1 MITIDQKQALVTAHG
16 LDPSQY
22 TTDDEGTKFIPITDV
37 PTTPV
42 SPTSGPDIFTPKVLP
57 IPPQY
62 QIQQSQ
68 QQPQPQNSPFG
79 TFLKSAAQ
87 EAPSSLGAGLSGA
100 GGLALGTAL
109 APETGGLSFLIPLLT
124 SLGGSMAG
132 GSIVKKLQS
141 LIEPQSMQSNVAQ
154 AEAENPKSALLGRLA
169 TLPLG
174 GFNPSPKNVIN
185 AGGALGKL
193 ASTVP
198 FGENA
203 AQVLSNP
210 EMQNLMNVGL
220 GAGVGAGANVAQ
232 NVASGQP
239 LNLKDILL
247 SGATGALFSKPN
259 AIGKRIGFHD
269 TVPNDIYDQLKGSLV
284 PTPPQQP
291 IQPSQKFE
299 PSAPQLLENRSGLPS
314 GNLARPNMNDK
325 MAKYKATPE
334 SLDEQLIRMSGE
346 GGEPTDYKSIQ
357 DENNKLIQEQELL
370 KQQKLQDFI
379 KAKAELE
386 QQHIENATQDLQS
399 QIENNRINAE
409 SNITKGTNPQRA
421 FTKNVEAANQEVLN
435 ESPEDLANRRLEEQ
449 LGKDNITSKYSQPSE
464 LTKTQEESIP
474 QLKQLSPTRK
484 WFDTFKKYGIESKG
498 INIDDSGEVVNTKG
512 EPVAGQTLL
521 EDGLPKLIKLNL
533 NKGMAGADTPIHELY
548 HAFIATL
555 RQSKRAADVK
565 LVRRYD
571 SIVEQSPDYQS
582 WKTDRITKGLDASPE
597 EYQATNSGYEF
608 LNRFTNSE
616 GESSWEKWKND
627 FGSYLKTRFSKHADT
642 EDYQRLL
649 NNYLVNDSRK
659 LGVDNTGIKQS
670 KFSQNSPEDDAK
682 ISLRD
687 YWHKTYGIDAGNEK
701 YEKYWKNTMPE
712 YDGNADDLAEN
723 YFQTTA
729 FNHKINP
736 EELYKR
742 TIDHIFQNKYQPE
755 SKIPSTIDDYTR
767 YQQIQDRMKELIST
781 KMHGGDEFANL
792 WKEAELIK
800 NKTGGMP
807 PKKVETKNAIPSQ
820 LPNINERAD
829 ELNDT
834 IKSKNNT
841 KLPWITSP
849 IFRSQLDTVRRTQ
862 GPEGEVAA
870 KALEQLYPQ
879 KDQYFGKYFAPVL
892 KAYNEAKPSKD
903 DLRKVNDIGIQEFRD
918 KKDYTQVLTPKQK
931 TMYDAI
937 KQALN
942 QKQQDQIA
950 ANQPVTAYNG
960 STPFK
965 RLPQV
970 DPYYWPNQISPQA
983 TEVLTKFPNSPTAK
997 NLESDF
1003 LAHQQSQGISPQAA
1017 AEKWKQITLG
1027 YEKGAANLTKFNAVR
1042 EQEGVGLPDSMMRNE
1057 PLKDL
1062 YRYFTR
1068 VSSDRAWHD
1077 VVESQPD
1084 NAKVMGLQ
1092 SDPWGNPIQSNLID
1106 ISGTKDM
1113 KDILENLHGETYN
1126 EGERKLKSFNR
1137 IATSLMLGP
1146 LTNVHIM
1153 GSSLVKGLDYMR
1165 PWEAPKAYSYAMTHL
1180 IDSYSHALENG
1191 YVKKNLSLVKDLLDN
1206 NTTSMEKLNA
1216 LASTIGNL
1224 SGRDLT
1230 NNFTKSF
1237 LQGVGEW
1244 LVGNK
1249 STLANTGD
1257 KAAIKFME
1265 RVDPEYT
1272 NGKTYSQD
1280 EINKLG
1286 SNFANLVHGAH
1297 DPRTLPGW
1305 MLKDTAIQPFFSLAS
1320 WNISQTNQWM
1330 RHVLTP
1336 ATQGDFIPLIM
1347 STLGAVAGGYVIKEL
1362 RQKIS
1367 DKKAAIPSL
1376 TEIINSSKGLSGNLN
1391 NLAYQLSAMSSYTG
1405 FAGIY
1410 SVIGKAA
1417 EDLAHKNI
1425 PQGAAFPL
1433 DEVISNPVH
1442 RISQFV
1448 SAMMSDPD
1456 FDYIKG
1462 GIKLSTDI
1470 AKENIQLGRI
1480 GLSWLANLENIPGM
1494 EGEHYL
1500 KSLNAKT
1507 SELRRFKMVEGLPYE
1522 AQSTPNSN
1530 PYVDMGEKTFKRTGN
1545 LGEAAG
1551 ELPELIKEAFLKSEK
1566 AGGSIDVLR
1575 SELGKLKTSPYETM
1589 PSPERM
1595 PQTFVRYLS
1604 FLSKQDGPEEASK
1617 RYMDYLIHNNLNKVK
1632 SKMVPSL

>member
-1 MITIDQKQALVTAHG
+1 MITLEQKQALVTAHG
-16 LDPSQY
+16 LDPNQF
-22 TTDDEGTKFIPITDV
+22 TTDSEGYNIIPITDV
-37 PTTPV
+37 PTTNLQ
-42 SPTSGPDIFTPKVLP
+42 PTAGPSIFTPKVLP
-57 IPPQY
+57 IPPEY
-62 QIQQSQ
+62 QVSQ
-68 QQPQPQNSPFG
+68 QPTIPQQQNSPLG
-79 TFLKSAAQ
+79 TFAKSAAQ
-87 EAPSSLGAGLSGA
+87 EAPVSLGAGLGGA

-109 APETGGLSFLIPLLT
+109 APETGGLSFLIPLLM
-124 SLGGSMAG
+124 SLGGSFAG
-132 GSIVKKLQS
+132 GGIAKKLES
-141 LIEPQSMQSNVAQ
+141 SIEPQSMQSNVAQ
-154 AEAENPKSALLGRLA
+154 AESENPKSALLGRLA

-185 AGGALGKL
+185 AGGTIGKL

-203 AQVLSNP
+203 AQVLSQG
-210 EMQNLMNVGL
+210 ELQNLMNVGL

-232 NVASGQP
+232 NIASGQP
-239 LNLKDILL
+239 LNIKDILM
-247 SGATGALFSKPN
+247 SAGTGALFNKPN
-259 AIGKRIGFHD
+259 AIGRRIGFHD
-269 TVPNDIYDQLKGSLV
+269 TTPNDIYDQLKGQLV
-284 PTPPQQP
+284 PTPPQEP
-291 IQPSQKFE
+291 IQPPQQFE
-299 PSAPQLLENRSGLPS
+299 PSSPQMLETRVGLPS

-325 MAKYKATPE
+325 MAGYKQTPE
-334 SLDEQLIRMSGE
+334 SLEQDLVRMSGE
-346 GGEPTDYKSIQ
+346 GGEPIDYKSIQ
-357 DENNKLIQEQELL
+357 EENNKLIQEQELL
-370 KQQKLQDFI
+370 KQEKLQDFI

-399 QIENNRINAE
+399 QIDNNRINAE
-409 SNITKGTNPQRA
+409 SDVTKGTNPQRS
-421 FTKNVEAANQEVLN
+421 FTKNVEVANKEVLN

-449 LGKDNITSKYSQPSE
+449 LGKENIQSKYSQPSE
-464 LTKTQEESIP
+464 VLTNTQEESIP
-474 QLKQLSPTRK
+474 ALKDLSPTRK
-484 WFDTFKKYGIESKG
+484 WFDTFKRFGIEQKG
-498 INIDDSGEVVNTKG
+498 LKTDDSGEVVNNKG
-512 EPVAGQTLL
+512 EQLGGQIVL
-521 EDGLPKLIKLNL
+521 ENGLPKLIKLNI
-533 NKGMAGADTPIHELY
+533 NKAGADTPMHELY

-555 RQSKRAADVK
+555 RQSKRAADIRLVK
-565 LVRRYD
+565 RYD
-571 SIVEQSPDYQS
+571 SIVEQSPDYQA

-616 GESSWEKWKND
+616 GESSWDKWKND
-627 FGSYLKTRFSKHADT
+627 FGSYLKTRFGKHADT

-649 NNYLVNDSRK
+649 NNYLVNDTRK
-659 LGVDNTGIKQS
+659 LGPNEVNTTTPS
-670 KFSQNSPEDDAK
+670 VE
-682 ISLRD
+682 
-687 YWHKTYGIDAGNEK
+687 T
-701 YEKYWKNTMPE
+701 KNQEP
-712 YDGNADDLAEN
+712 
-723 YFQTTA
+723 
-729 FNHKINP
+729 
-736 EELYKR
+736 
-742 TIDHIFQNKYQPE
+742 

-767 YQQIQDRMKELIST
+767 YQQIQERMKELIQT

-792 WKEAELIK
+792 WKEAESIK
-800 NKTGGMP
+800 NKTRGMP

-834 IKSKNNT
+834 IKSKNNA

-892 KAYNEAKPSKD
+892 KAISEAKPSKE

-931 TMYDAI
+931 TVYDAI

-983 TEVLTKFPNSPTAK
+983 TEVLTKFPNSPSAK
-997 NLESDF
+997 NLENDF
-1003 LAHQQSQGISPQAA
+1003 LTHQQSQGINPQSAQD
-1017 AEKWKQITLG
+1017 KWKQITLG
-1027 YEKGAANLTKFNAVR
+1027 YEKGQANLTKFNAVR

-1062 YRYFTR
+1062 YRYFSR

-1077 VVESQPD
+1077 IVESQPD

-1092 SDPWGNPIQSNLID
+1092 NDPWGNSIQSNLTD

-1153 GSSLVKGLDYMR
+1153 GSSLVKGLEYMR

-1180 IDSYSHALENG
+1180 VDSYSHAIENG
-1191 YVKKNLSLVKDLLDN
+1191 YIKKNLSSVKDLLDN

-1244 LVGNK
+1244 MVGNK
-1249 STLANTGD
+1249 STLANIGD

-1265 RVDPEYT
+1265 RVDPDYA

-1376 TEIINSSKGLSGNLN
+1376 TEMINSSKGLGGNLN

-1480 GLSWLANLENIPGM
+1480 GLSWLANVEGIPGM

-1500 KSLNAKT
+1500 KGLNAKT

-1522 AQSTPNSN
+1522 AQSTPNNN
-1530 PYVDMGEKTFKRTGN
+1530 PYVDMGEKTFKRTNN
-1545 LGEAAG
+1545 LGEAAS
-1551 ELPELIKEAFLKSEK
+1551 ELPELIKEAFIKSEK

-1575 SELGKLKTSPYETM
+1575 SELGKLKFSPYETM

-1617 RYMDYLIHNNLNKVK
+1617 RYMDYLQHNNLNKIK